1 MGNSES
7 VKTASGQEATSVF
20 DFDVEDIHGQTVS
33 MSQFRGKKAYLIVNV
48 ARK

>member
-7 VKTASGQEATSVF
+7 VKTASGKEATSVF
-20 DFDVEDIHGQTVS
+20 DFDVEDIEGKIVS
-33 MSQFRGKKAYLIVNV
+33 MSQFRGKMAYLLVNV